1 MTPTT
6 SNQNGAGRPE
16 AERPEA
22 SRAGVTRPETAQ
34 PEVTQPEVTRGGAVV
49 ADGIVIVDKP
59 AGLTSHTV
67 VARIRKLAGT
77 RKVGHAGTLDPMATG
92 VLVVGLNRATR
103 LLGHLQ
109 LADKSYDATILL
121 GATTSTD
128 DAEGEILDMAP
139 ADAIAGITAEAIEAA
154 IAGFRGEISQ
164 VPSKVSAIKVDGRR
178 AYERV
183 RAGEEVA
190 LKARSVTVSRYDIT
204 DVRPRPAVGVQPDA
218 PRSDASSDYAASD
231 ASSDSAGSDASSD
244 STGSDARPG
253 FSSTE
258 LDAQPGTTP
267 ADAPPDSAGPDAR
280 RGFAGIEVDISVDCS
295 SGTYIRALARDLGAE
310 LGVGGHLTMLRRT
323 RVGTFDIK
331 SAHTLEELADD
342 FTWLPIADVAAD
354 TFPRYDA
361 DADQSAAIRT
371 GRPLPGL
378 KLPAG
383 QTAMFAPDGTFLAL
397 YEPHGPLAK
406 PTAVFVT

>member
-1 MTPTT
+1 MTATT
-6 SNQNGAGRPE
+6 NEPGAP
-16 AERPEA
+16 A
-22 SRAGVTRPETAQ
+22 
-34 PEVTQPEVTRGGAVV
+34 V

-67 VARIRKLAGT
+67 VARIRRLAGT

-121 GATTSTD
+121 GASTTTD
-128 DAEGEILDMAP
+128 DAEGEVVSTAP
-139 ADAIAGITAEAIEAA
+139 VDGVTAEAIETAV
-154 IAGFRGEISQ
+154 AGFRGEISQ

-190 LKARSVTVSRYDIT
+190 LKARSVTVSRYDVV
-204 DVRPRPAVGVQPDA
+204 DVRP
-218 PRSDASSDYAASD
+218 
-231 ASSDSAGSDASSD
+231 
-244 STGSDARPG
+244 
-253 FSSTE
+253 
-258 LDAQPGTTP
+258 
-267 ADAPPDSAGPDAR
+267 GPV
-280 RGFAGIEVDISVDCS
+280 GIEVDISVDCS

-310 LGVGGHLTMLRRT
+310 LGVGGHLTALRRT
-323 RVGTFDIK
+323 RVGAFDL
-331 SAHTLEELADD
+331 SVAHTLESLGHSFE
-342 FTWLPIADVAAD
+342 WLPIAEVAAG

-361 DADQSAAIRT
+361 DADQAAAIRT
-371 GRPLPGL
+371 GRPLSGL

-383 QTAMFAPDGTFLAL
+383 QTAMFDPTGTFLAL
-397 YEPHGPLAK
+397 YEPHGPVAK
-406 PTAVFVT
+406 PTAVFVS

>member
-6 SNQNGAGRPE
+6 SNQNGADLGADRPE

-22 SRAGVTRPETAQ
+22 ERPEATGADVTGAEVTGADVAGAEVAGADVAAAEVTQAEGTRPELA
-34 PEVTQPEVTRGGAVV
+34 RGGVVV

-128 DAEGEILDMAP
+128 DAEGDILDVAP

-154 IAGFRGEISQ
+154 VAGFRGEISQ
-164 VPSKVSAIKVDGRR
+164 VPSKVSAIKVNGRR

-190 LKARSVTVSRYDIT
+190 LKARSVTVSRYEIT
-204 DVRPRPAVGVQPDA
+204 DVRPRPAEAHAHP
-218 PRSDASSDYAASD
+218 AA
-231 ASSDSAGSDASSD
+231 
-244 STGSDARPG
+244 
-253 FSSTE
+253 
-258 LDAQPGTTP
+258 TP
-267 ADAPPDSAGPDAR
+267 A
-280 RGFAGIEVDISVDCS
+280 AGIEVDISVDCS

-331 SAHTLEELADD
+331 SAHTLEEFADD